1 MKHLSENLLPSI
13 KKSVE
18 KNKKTVLF
26 LENWSSL
33 PLVVNSLEK
42 PCSVVCDEGL
52 FDDISSSFDL
62 LSDKIAF
69 IPRVDEDES
78 LSSSYHQEMFER
90 ASALISFCSADVNL
104 FIVDSSS
111 VKKPLF
117 YSDGP
122 KPFVFCVEKT
132 KREDFLYFLKQN
144 KYENTDIVSEPGE
157 YSSRGGVLDVFSY
170 NSQYPF
176 RVGFLGGNTKALVFN
191 PNSGDVIREETS
203 VKVFPIPQKPLYSI
217 EKRIKEQGL
226 IVFCKKEKIIIE
238 NSGNKNRETHTIE
251 SPIKTIKYSDYKK
264 NKDKKIVFC
273 SFLLSSGC
281 KYKETYYLPS
291 WYVDGKN
298 NLKTKKI
305 PLVGKLNH
313 GDYYIHDV
321 FGVCQYTGN
330 IEGSGDNKKGYI
342 SLRFSDGRITLSV
355 GLLNRLH
362 FFAPKG
368 SNCELGSFSKNKKW
382 LKQRSKAEQAAKD
395 FSESIL
401 SSYIERES
409 SLIPPFKYDKELFN
423 LFLSEFKYLDTRD
436 QSLAWLKIKKDLL
449 SDIPM
454 HRLLCGDVGFGK
466 TEIAIRAV
474 FLAFINNKKAII
486 LAPTTIL
493 SQQLYTCFNDRL
505 KAFGCKISQ
514 ISRLTKN
521 NKEKFQSF
529 LLEKADVLIG
539 THSIIKNKEVLKKA
553 SLLVVDE
560 EHRFGVKDKEKI
572 IELSPHCNF
581 LSMSATPIP
590 RTLQFAL
597 SGIRNISTL
606 LTAPVERR
614 PIITN
619 SHVFS
624 FKTIKNYILKE
635 LNRGGQIY
643 FVDNSVDSLKKMFHY
658 FQKELPNI
666 KSSYLY
672 GGMEKNN
679 IKKTMN
685 AFREKNLSIL
695 FSTTIIESGI
705 DVSSANTIIINN
717 AHMFG
722 LSQLHQLRG
731 RVGRSDI
738 QSYAALFI
746 PKNKKITKE
755 GGQRLASL
763 KRYSSLGSGYNLSLE
778 DLQIRGSGSLFGYK
792 QSGESTV
799 GFNLYSKILSK
810 TMRNGFYVDSSQE
823 PIIDIDEAFISSSII
838 SDQDQKVFY
847 YKKISDCLN
856 EEGVDRFLEETTL
869 LFGFLPV
876 EFVMLFKSKKLSF
889 LAEKTPVVGIKKD
902 NSLFTITASS
912 IKIKNI
918 SSFLNKT
925 SEFFDSK
932 KIKYT
937 ISSNTSFL
945 KIQFSFVSEDYYI
958 LLKSYL
964 NIYV

>member
-191 PNSGDVIREETS
+191 PNNGDVVREETS

-619 SHVFS
+619 SHAFS

-731 RVGRSDI
+731 RVGRSDV

>member
-1 MKHLSENLLPSI
+1 MKHLSENLLPDI
-13 KKSVE
+13 KKSAE

-26 LENWSSL
+26 LESWSSL
-33 PLVVNSLEK
+33 PLVLSSLKK
-42 PCSVVCDEGL
+42 PCSIVCDEGL

-69 IPRVDEDES
+69 IPRVDEDEG

-90 ASALISFCSADVNL
+90 ASALMSSCSDDINL

-111 VKKPLF
+111 IKKPLF
-117 YSDGP
+117 YTDGP
-122 KPFVFCVEKT
+122 KPFVFCGEKT
-132 KREDFLYFLKQN
+132 KREDFLGFLKQN
-144 KYENTDIVSEPGE
+144 KYENTDVVSGPGE

-170 NSQYPF
+170 NSKYPF

-191 PNSGDVIREETS
+191 PNSGDVVREETS
-203 VKVFPIPQKPLYSI
+203 VKVFPFPQRPLYSI
-217 EKRIKEQGL
+217 EKRIKQQRFV
-226 IVFCKKEKIIIE
+226 IFCKNEKIIIE
-238 NSGNKNRETHTIE
+238 NNNSEDKGTCTIE
-251 SPIKTIKYSDYKK
+251 NPIKTIKYSDYKK

-281 KYKETYYLPS
+281 KYKEIYYLPS

-313 GDYYIHDV
+313 GDYYVHDV

-330 IEGSGDNKKGYI
+330 IEGSDDNKKGYV

-355 GLLNRLH
+355 SLLNRLH

-368 SNCELGSFSKNKKW
+368 SSCELGSFSKNKRW
-382 LKQRSKAEQAAKD
+382 LKQRSKAEQAAKN
-395 FSESIL
+395 FSEGLL
-401 SSYIERES
+401 SSYVKRES
-409 SLIPPFKYDKELFN
+409 SLITPFKYDEDLFN

-436 QSLAWLKIKKDLL
+436 QSSAWLKIKKDLS
-449 SDIPM
+449 SDLPM

-474 FLAFINNKKAII
+474 FFAFINNKKAIV

-505 KAFGCKISQ
+505 KTFGCKISQ
-514 ISRLTKN
+514 VSRLTKN
-521 NKEKFQSF
+521 NKEKFQRF
-529 LLEKADVLIG
+529 LLEETDVLIG
-539 THSIIKNKEVLKKA
+539 THSIIKNKEALKKA

-560 EHRFGVKDKEKI
+560 EHRFGVKDKEEI
-572 IELSPHCNF
+572 IQISPHCNF

-619 SHVFS
+619 THIFS
-624 FKTIKNYILKE
+624 FKTVKNYILKE
-635 LNRGGQIY
+635 LNRSGQIY
-643 FVDNSVDSLKKMFHY
+643 FVDNSVDSLKKMFNY

-666 KSSYLY
+666 KSSYLH

-685 AFREKNLSIL
+685 AFREKAFSIL

-731 RVGRSDI
+731 RVGRSDV

-755 GGQRLASL
+755 GEERLASL

-810 TMRNGFYVDSSQE
+810 TMRNGFYADSSQD
-823 PIIDIDEAFISSSII
+823 PVIDLDEAFISSSII
-838 SDQDQKVFY
+838 GDQDQKVFY

-856 EEGVDRFLEETTL
+856 EDSVNRFLEETTL
-869 LFGFLPV
+869 LFGSLPA
-876 EFVMLFKSKKLSF
+876 EFIMLFKSKKLSF
-889 LAEKTPVVGIKKD
+889 LAEKTPVIGINKNK
-902 NSLFTITASS
+902 SLFTITVSS
-912 IKIKNI
+912 VKIKNI

-932 KIKYT
+932 GLKYT
-937 ISSNTSFL
+937 VSSNTSFL
-945 KIQFSFVSEDYYI
+945 KIQFSFVGEDYYI